1 MKEITE
7 QEVLMRLT
15 ALCSKAEHCSW
26 EMTEKMRRWGIDEQ
40 VQARIMQHLTEEK
53 YVDDERYCRAFV
65 KDKIR
70 YNKWGRRKVEQA
82 LYAKHIE
89 RNIYQQVLDEVDD
102 EEYLSVLRPLLKNK
116 KRQLKGLGEYEAN
129 GKLFR
134 FAIGRGFTT
143 DIIRLCLDI
152 DDLKETFDDEDY

>member
-1 MKEITE
+1 MKDMTE

-40 VQARIMQHLTEEK
+40 VQARIMQHLTEEE
-53 YVDDERYCRAFV
+53 YVDDGRYCRAFV

-70 YNKWGRRKVEQA
+70 SNKWGRRKVEQA

-152 DDLKETFDDEDY
+152 DDLEETSNDEDY

>member
-1 MKEITE
+1 M
-7 QEVLMRLT
+7 
-15 ALCSKAEHCSW
+15 
-26 EMTEKMRRWGIDEQ
+26 
-40 VQARIMQHLTEEK
+40 
-53 YVDDERYCRAFV
+53 
-65 KDKIR
+65 
-70 YNKWGRRKVEQA
+70 
-82 LYAKHIE
+82 
-89 RNIYQQVLDEVDD
+89 DD

-152 DDLKETFDDEDY
+152 DDLEETSDDEDY